1 MVVIVIAV
9 VVAWRREWIC
19 DWYRSISYQPSDEM
33 ATIRAKLKLTG
44 QGEFIFNA
52 AQPELNDAVNFNENC
67 RQDETEE
74 AVLGCYVS
82 GNIYVYNIKDTRLDG
97 IRELTAAHELLHAF
111 WARMDNG
118 ERERLQPILVK
129 IYKNNLATLKD
140 DIETYAENER
150 LEEIFVRAGTEIKE
164 LPAELEEIYARVF
177 ENQDAVV
184 DFYDNYSAVFREMKT
199 RLENLVGELESLK
212 SQIGEKIHEYEVG
225 VANLEKDIINF
236 NSCAETAGCFQSNA
250 EFYTQRNALI
260 ARESALDTLNDEVN
274 VLIDNYN
281 DKVNEYNSN
290 ALESR
295 RLQNIIN
302 SKAETTEIK

>member
-1 MVVIVIAV
+1 MVIAI
-9 VVAWRREWIC
+9 VVAWRWEWIY
-19 DWYRSISYQPSDEM
+19 DWYRGIIYQPSAEM
-33 ATIRAKLKLTG
+33 ATIRTKLKLTG

-52 AQPELNDAVNFNENC
+52 AQPELNDAADFNENC
-67 RQDETEE
+67 RQDETEV
-74 AVLGCYVS
+74 AVLGCYTL
-82 GNIYVYNIKDTRLDG
+82 GNIYVYDIKDTRLDG
-97 IRELTAAHELLHAF
+97 IRELTAAHELLHVF
-111 WARMDNG
+111 WAKMDNG
-118 ERERLQPILVK
+118 ERERLQPILNQV
-129 IYKNNLATLKD
+129 YKNNLIILKD
-140 DIETYAENER
+140 DIETYAESER

-164 LPAELEEIYARVF
+164 LPVELEEIYARVF

-199 RLENLVGELESLK
+199 RLENLADELESLK
-212 SQIGEKIHEYEVG
+212 SQIDEKIHEYEVG

-236 NSCAETAGCFQSNA
+236 NSCAETVGCFQSNA
-250 EFYTQRNALI
+250 EFYAQRNALI
-260 ARESALDTLNDEVN
+260 ACESALNVLNDEVN

>member
-1 MVVIVIAV
+1 MVIAI
-9 VVAWRREWIC
+9 VVAWRWEWIY
-19 DWYRSISYQPSDEM
+19 DWYRGIIYQPSAEM
-33 ATIRAKLKLTG
+33 ATIRTKLKLTG

-52 AQPELNDAVNFNENC
+52 AQPELNDAADFNENC
-67 RQDETEE
+67 RQDETEV
-74 AVLGCYVS
+74 AVLGCYTL
-82 GNIYVYNIKDTRLDG
+82 GNIYVYDIKDTRLDG
-97 IRELTAAHELLHAF
+97 IRELTAAHELLHVF
-111 WARMDNG
+111 WAKMDNG
-118 ERERLQPILVK
+118 ERERLQPILNQV
-129 IYKNNLATLKD
+129 YKNNLIILKD
-140 DIETYAENER
+140 DIETYAESER

-164 LPAELEEIYARVF
+164 LPVGLEEIYARVF
-177 ENQDAVV
+177 ESQDAVV

-199 RLENLVGELESLK
+199 RLENLADELESLK
-212 SQIGEKIHEYEVG
+212 SQIDEKIHEYEVG

-236 NSCAETAGCFQSNA
+236 NSCAETVGCFQSNA
-250 EFYTQRNALI
+250 EFYAQRNALI
-260 ARESALDTLNDEVN
+260 ACESALNVLNDEVN

>member
-1 MVVIVIAV
+1 MVIAI
-9 VVAWRREWIC
+9 VVAWRWEWIY
-19 DWYRSISYQPSDEM
+19 DWYRGIIYQPSAEM
-33 ATIRAKLKLTG
+33 ATIRTKLKLTG

-52 AQPELNDAVNFNENC
+52 AQPELNDAADFNENC
-67 RQDETEE
+67 RQDETEV
-74 AVLGCYVS
+74 AVLGCYTL
-82 GNIYVYNIKDTRLDG
+82 GNIYVYDIKDARLDG

-111 WARMDNG
+111 WAKMDNG
-118 ERERLQPILVK
+118 ERERLQPILNQV
-129 IYKNNLATLKD
+129 YKNNLAILKD
-140 DIETYAENER
+140 DIETYAESER

-177 ENQDAVV
+177 ESQDAVV

-199 RLENLVGELESLK
+199 RLENLADELESLK
-212 SQIGEKIHEYEVG
+212 SQIDEKIHEYEVG

-236 NSCAETAGCFQSNA
+236 NSCAETVGCFQSNA
-250 EFYTQRNALI
+250 EFYAQRNALI
-260 ARESALDTLNDEVN
+260 ARESALNVLNDEVN

>member
-1 MVVIVIAV
+1 MVIAI
-9 VVAWRREWIC
+9 VVAWRWEWIY
-19 DWYRSISYQPSDEM
+19 DWYRGIIYQPSAEM
-33 ATIRAKLKLTG
+33 ATIRTKLKLTG

-52 AQPELNDAVNFNENC
+52 AQPELNDAADFNENC
-67 RQDETEE
+67 RQDETEV
-74 AVLGCYVS
+74 AVLGCYTL
-82 GNIYVYNIKDTRLDG
+82 GNIYVYDIKDTRLDG

-111 WARMDNG
+111 WAKMDNG
-118 ERERLQPILVK
+118 ERERLQPILNQV
-129 IYKNNLATLKD
+129 YKNNLIILKD
-140 DIETYAENER
+140 DIETYAESER

-164 LPAELEEIYARVF
+164 LPVELEEIYARVF
-177 ENQDAVV
+177 ESQDAVV

-199 RLENLVGELESLK
+199 RLENLADELESLK
-212 SQIGEKIHEYEVG
+212 SQIDEKIHEYEVG

-236 NSCAETAGCFQSNA
+236 NSCAETVGCFQSNA
-250 EFYTQRNALI
+250 EFYAQRNALI
-260 ARESALDTLNDEVN
+260 ACESALNVLNDEVN

>member
-1 MVVIVIAV
+1 
-9 VVAWRREWIC
+9 
-19 DWYRSISYQPSDEM
+19 M
-33 ATIRAKLKLTG
+33 ATIRTKLKLTG

-52 AQPELNDAVNFNENC
+52 AQPELNDAADFNENC
-67 RQDETEE
+67 RQDETEV
-74 AVLGCYVS
+74 AVLGCYTL
-82 GNIYVYNIKDTRLDG
+82 GNIYVYDIKDTRLDG

-111 WARMDNG
+111 WAKMDDG
-118 ERERLQPILVK
+118 ERERLQPILNQV
-129 IYKNNLATLKD
+129 YKNNLAILKD
-140 DIETYAENER
+140 DIETYAESER

-164 LPAELEEIYARVF
+164 LPAELEGIYARVF

-184 DFYDNYSAVFREMKT
+184 DFYNDYSAVFREMKT
-199 RLENLVGELESLK
+199 RLENLVDELESLK
-212 SQIGEKIHEYEVG
+212 SQIDEKIHEYEVG

-236 NSCAETAGCFQSNA
+236 NSCAETVRCFQSNA
-250 EFYTQRNALI
+250 EFYAQRNALI
-260 ARESALDTLNDEVN
+260 ARESALNVLNDEVN

>member
-1 MVVIVIAV
+1 MVIAI
-9 VVAWRREWIC
+9 VVAWRWEWIY
-19 DWYRSISYQPSDEM
+19 DWYRGIIYQPSAEM
-33 ATIRAKLKLTG
+33 ATIRTKLKLTG

-52 AQPELNDAVNFNENC
+52 AQPELNDAVDFNENC
-67 RQDETEE
+67 RQDETEV
-74 AVLGCYVS
+74 AVLGCYTL
-82 GNIYVYNIKDTRLDG
+82 GNIYVYDIKDTRLDG

-111 WARMDNG
+111 WAKMDNG
-118 ERERLQPILVK
+118 ERERLQPILNQV
-129 IYKNNLATLKD
+129 YKNNLAILKD
-140 DIETYAENER
+140 DIETYAESER

-164 LPAELEEIYARVF
+164 LPVELEEIYARVF

-199 RLENLVGELESLK
+199 RLENLMNELEDLK
-212 SQIGEKIHEYEVG
+212 NQIDEKIHEYEVG

-236 NSCAETAGCFQSNA
+236 NSCAETVGCFQSNA
-250 EFYTQRNALI
+250 EFYAQRNALI
-260 ARESALDTLNDEVN
+260 AREGALNVLNDEVN

>member
-1 MVVIVIAV
+1 MVIAI
-9 VVAWRREWIC
+9 VVAWRWEWIY
-19 DWYRSISYQPSDEM
+19 DWYRGISYQPSAEM
-33 ATIRAKLKLTG
+33 ATIRTKLKLTG

-52 AQPELNDAVNFNENC
+52 AQPELNDAADFNENC
-67 RQDETEE
+67 RQDETEV
-74 AVLGCYVS
+74 AVLGCYTL
-82 GNIYVYNIKDTRLDG
+82 GNIYVYDIKDARLDG

-111 WARMDNG
+111 WAKMDNG
-118 ERERLQPILVK
+118 ERERLQPILNQV
-129 IYKNNLATLKD
+129 YKNNLAILKD
-140 DIETYAENER
+140 DIETYAESER

-164 LPAELEEIYARVF
+164 LPIELEEIYARVF

-199 RLENLVGELESLK
+199 RLENLADELESLK
-212 SQIGEKIHEYEVG
+212 SQIDEKIHEYEVG

-236 NSCAETAGCFQSNA
+236 NSCAETVGCFQSNA
-250 EFYTQRNALI
+250 EFYAQRNALI
-260 ARESALDTLNDEVN
+260 ARESALNVLNDEVN

>member
-1 MVVIVIAV
+1 MVIAIV
-9 VVAWRREWIC
+9 VVWRWEWIY
-19 DWYRSISYQPSDEM
+19 DWYRGISYQPSAEM
-33 ATIRAKLKLTG
+33 ATIRTKLKLTG

-52 AQPELNDAVNFNENC
+52 AQPELNDAADFNENC
-67 RQDETEE
+67 RQDETEV
-74 AVLGCYVS
+74 AVLGCYTL
-82 GNIYVYNIKDTRLDG
+82 GNIYVYDIKDTRLDG

-111 WARMDNG
+111 WAKMDNG
-118 ERERLQPILVK
+118 ERERLQPILNQV
-129 IYKNNLATLKD
+129 YKNNLAILKD
-140 DIETYAENER
+140 DIETYAESER

-164 LPAELEEIYARVF
+164 LPVELEEIYARVF

-199 RLENLVGELESLK
+199 RLENLADELESLK
-212 SQIGEKIHEYEVG
+212 SQIDEKIHEYEVG

-236 NSCAETAGCFQSNA
+236 NSCAETVGCFQSNA
-250 EFYTQRNALI
+250 EFYAQRNALI
-260 ARESALDTLNDEVN
+260 ARESTLNVLNDEVN

>member
-1 MVVIVIAV
+1 MVIAI
-9 VVAWRREWIC
+9 VVAWRWEWIY
-19 DWYRSISYQPSDEM
+19 DWYRGIIYQPSAEM
-33 ATIRAKLKLTG
+33 ATIRTKLKLTG

-52 AQPELNDAVNFNENC
+52 AQPELNDAADFNENC
-67 RQDETEE
+67 RQDETEV
-74 AVLGCYVS
+74 AVLGCYTL
-82 GNIYVYNIKDTRLDG
+82 GNIYVYDIKDTRLDG
-97 IRELTAAHELLHAF
+97 IRELTAAHELLHVF
-111 WARMDNG
+111 WAKMDNG
-118 ERERLQPILVK
+118 ERERLQPILNQV
-129 IYKNNLATLKD
+129 YKNNLIILKD
-140 DIETYAENER
+140 DIETYAESER

-164 LPAELEEIYARVF
+164 LPVELEEIYARVF
-177 ENQDAVV
+177 ESQDAVV

-199 RLENLVGELESLK
+199 RLENLADELESLK
-212 SQIGEKIHEYEVG
+212 SQIDEKIHEYEVG

-236 NSCAETAGCFQSNA
+236 NSCAETVGCFQSNA
-250 EFYTQRNALI
+250 EFYAQRNALI
-260 ARESALDTLNDEVN
+260 ACESALNVLNDEVN